1 MKQVSFFL
9 IAVLT
14 ITGCKKEANTPNSNP
29 PLPPPPPPAANL
41 SISGIKPATGAY
53 NTAVTITGTSFSST
67 LADDSVYFNG
77 VAALL
82 NSANDSQLVA
92 VVQKYTGTGDVVVKV
107 GGVAKT
113 GPLFTYI
120 WTALETPY
128 AGIPNADMFTGTDVD
143 GPASQAGFF
152 RPAGLVLDN
161 SGNLFVFDA
170 GNSKIREITPPVGSA
185 QAQVSTYATTM
196 PVPTSYFQTIEP
208 PYLFGLAG
216 QGGVFFADGQQV
228 STATAQE
235 WNPAPNLS
243 AGGNATPFPTG
254 IYWAPTGAFM
264 DASGNLYVGTRD
276 NVVIIYKNGPASWA
290 SIGTPLQAGDQNGT
304 FVFNV
309 LNQPVPADEPSF
321 DGPTDVVTDAAGN
334 IYVADQGNNQIRE
347 ITPAGVVSTFAGS
360 GNSSE
365 QNGTG
370 TAASF
375 AQPTYITMDSS
386 SNFYVLDYN
395 YAGGQTLRKITPSGQ
410 VSTLCTQCSV
420 APGGIV
426 SDPAGHTI
434 YVSEYD
440 AGVINQISV
449 Y

>member
-1 MKQVSFFL
+1 MKQVLIFL

-14 ITGCKKEANTPNSNP
+14 ITGCKKEANTPNKI
-29 PLPPPPPPAANL
+29 PPPPPPPPPSL

-53 NTAVTITGTSFSST
+53 NTAVTITGTGFSST
-67 LADDSVYFNG
+67 LTDDSVYING
-77 VAALL
+77 NPASIS
-82 NSANDSQLVA
+82 NANDSQLVA
-92 VVQKYTGTGDVVVKV
+92 IVQMYTGTGDVVVKV

-120 WTALETPY
+120 WTASVTPY
-128 AGIPNADMFTGTDVD
+128 AGIPNTDLFTGTDVD
-143 GPASQAGFF
+143 GPANTAGFF
-152 RPAGLVLDN
+152 RPTGLVLDN

-170 GNSKIREITPPVGSA
+170 GNSKIREITPPVGNG

-208 PYLFGLAG
+208 PIFFGLAG
-216 QGGVFFADGQQV
+216 QGGVFFADGQLV
-228 STATAQE
+228 SNGTAQT

-243 AGGNATPFPTG
+243 AGGTATAFPTG
-254 IYWAPTGAFM
+254 IYWAPTGAYM
-264 DASGNLYVGTRD
+264 DGSGNLYVGSRD

-304 FVFNV
+304 YVFNAQ
-309 LNQPVPADEPSF
+309 NQPVPADEPSF
-321 DGPTDVVTDAAGN
+321 NGPTDVVVDAAGN
-334 IYVADQGNNQIRE
+334 IFVADQGNNQIRE

-360 GNSSE
+360 GSSSE
-365 QNGTG
+365 KDGTG
-370 TAASF
+370 TAAGF
-375 AQPTYITMDSS
+375 AQPTYITIDSS
-386 SNFYVLDYN
+386 SNLYVLDYN
-395 YAGGQTLRKITPSGQ
+395 SAGGQTLRIITPAGQ

-420 APGGIV
+420 VAGGIV

-440 AGVINQISV
+440 AGVINQVSI